1 MITITIIII
10 IIVIIIIITISS
22 ITIITIIAI
31 TIINTIVIII
41 VITKRTFT
49 KKSNDNDRTSWSNLI
64 RAWTSQ
70 KTVIVEL
77 TYCIVLYTKAFFFS
91 SSICT

>member
-1 MITITIIII
+1 MITITIIITIAI
-10 IIVIIIIITISS
+10 IIIINIIITISS

-41 VITKRTFT
+41 VIAKRKFT
-49 KKSNDNDRTSWSNLI
+49 KKSNDDDRTSWRNLI

-70 KTVIVEL
+70 ETVIVEL
-77 TYCIVLYTKAFFFS
+77 TYCIVLYTN
-91 SSICT
+91 